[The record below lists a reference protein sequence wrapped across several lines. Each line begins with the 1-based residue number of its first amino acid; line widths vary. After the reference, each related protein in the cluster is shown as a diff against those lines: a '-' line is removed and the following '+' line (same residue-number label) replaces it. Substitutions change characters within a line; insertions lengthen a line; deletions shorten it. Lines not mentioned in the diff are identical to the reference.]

1 VQQMFSLFSL
11 VRVWCPPSPPAATE
25 LAGLRERFGEYT
37 LGGVT
42 IIKQN
47 EYTMKDVI
55 EVLPNTT
62 LINKT
67 ILANVNAQGF
77 SVVIP
82 RCASG
87 LKFQIDAL
95 QSSCSSPM
103 PYVTGVYDVPNWTVW
118 HERRHHLVFIGSTWR
133 RKGSGKSL
141 LDGLAKFPLKVHM
154 PMIIQT
160 HEDEARKG
168 WKTGNISVLALS
180 TYFESRFSIH
190 PPGDSLTR
198 RGFYESVLMGCI
210 PVVPSVAYDRH
221 YSHVVGRNSPE
232 HIIHIPD
239 KTFYNAT
246 LLLQHLDQITPART
260 QTLQTNLRRVA
271 PFYTFSFAW
280 NASFWTLVRDR
291 LEGPN
296 ASSWASFPS
305 CGDCESCGIPV
316 PA

>member
-1 VQQMFSLFSL
+1 MFSLFSQS
-11 VRVWCPPSPPAATE
+11 VWGPPSPPAATE

-47 EYTMKDVI
+47 EYSMKDVL
-55 EVLPNTT
+55 EVSPNT
-62 LINKT
+62 LIDKT
-67 ILANVNAQGF
+67 IVANVHAQGL

-82 RCASG
+82 RCASR
-87 LKFQIDAL
+87 LAFWRASYFEFWVDAL
-95 QSSCSSPM
+95 QSTCSSPM
-103 PYVTGVYDVPNWTVW
+103 PYVTGVYEIPKWTVW
-118 HERRHHLVFIGSTWR
+118 HKRRHHLVFIGSTWR

-180 TYFESRFSIH
+180 TYLESRFSIH

-210 PVVPSVAYDRH
+210 PVVPSEAYDRH

-232 HIIHIPD
+232 HIIHFPD

-246 LLLQHLDQITPART
+246 LLLQHLDLITPART

-271 PFYTFSFAW
+271 PFYTFSFAR

-291 LEGPN
+291 LLER
-296 ASSWASFPS
+296 
-305 CGDCESCGIPV
+305 
-316 PA
+316 